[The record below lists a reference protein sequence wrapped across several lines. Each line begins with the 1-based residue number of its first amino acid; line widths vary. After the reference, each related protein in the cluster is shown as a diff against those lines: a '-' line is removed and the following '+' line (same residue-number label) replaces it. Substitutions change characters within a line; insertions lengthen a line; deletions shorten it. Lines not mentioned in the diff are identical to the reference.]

1 MLTTLPFSGFYCSKW
16 DGVLEDVENKFI
28 EREAEDDD
36 TLDESEVS
44 VLVDKCRQYETQI
57 EYVAEEYVGYFNEK
71 FKEEFGIDLKL
82 RFESLKSPREYN
94 FTSDVIYAY
103 IDEEVV
109 QELLAKLEDD
119 TFAAMIRQRFTSRS
133 GFISFYPN
141 RIDRWKAKP
150 LEEWDYNEVGTI
162 LEAYVAQVEDFELDV
177 YYEMRDRNVF
187 DTALDKGM
195 DWDKYRELCDDR
207 RKEIEEELA
216 EEEALAD
223 ADPDK
228 RLYPDKPLDLVQY
241 VTDFCRMNHLKE

>member
-1 MLTTLPFSGFYCSKW
+1 MLTTLPFSGFYNSKW
-16 DGVLEDVENKFI
+16 SDELNNVENNFI
-28 EREAEDDD
+28 ENEAENDDS
-36 TLDESEVS
+36 LDESEIS
-44 VLVDKCRQYETQI
+44 SIVDKCRQYGTQMQ
-57 EYVAEEYVGYFNEK
+57 YVAQEFVGYFNEK
-71 FKEEFGIDLKL
+71 FKEAFAIDLGL
-82 RFESLKSPREYN
+82 RFESMKSPREYN

-109 QELLAKLEDD
+109 RRLLDDLEESKLAD
-119 TFAAMIRQRFTSRS
+119 MIRERFTSCD

-141 RIDRWKAKP
+141 RIDRWKEKP

-162 LEAYVAQVEDFELDV
+162 LEAYVAQVEDFEWDV
-177 YYEMRDRNVF
+177 YSAMTDRNIF

-195 DWDKYRELCDDR
+195 DWGEYRGLCDDR

>member
-16 DGVLEDVENKFI
+16 DGELDNVENNFI
-28 EREAEDDD
+28 ENEAENDD

-57 EYVAEEYVGYFNEK
+57 EYVAREYVDYFNEK

-82 RFESLKSPREYN
+82 RFESLKSPAEYN
-94 FTSDVIYAY
+94 FSTDIIYAY

-109 QELLAKLEDD
+109 RRLLDDLEESKLAD
-119 TFAAMIRQRFTSRS
+119 MIRERFTSRE

-141 RIDRWKAKP
+141 RIDRWKTKP
-150 LEEWDYNEVGTI
+150 LEEWDFNEVGTI
-162 LEAYVAQVEDFELDV
+162 LAAYVDQVDDFEWDV
-177 YYEMRDRNVF
+177 YYTMCGRSVF
-187 DTALDKGM
+187 DMALDKGT
-195 DWDKYRELCDDR
+195 DWDKYRELCDER
-207 RKEIEEELA
+207 RKEIEEERA
-216 EEEALAD
+216 EEEARAD

>member
-16 DGVLEDVENKFI
+16 DGVLEDVENRFI

-57 EYVAEEYVGYFNEK
+57 EYVAQEYVGYFNEK
-71 FKEEFGIDLKL
+71 FKEEFGIDLGL

-94 FTSDVIYAY
+94 FSTDRIFAY
-103 IDEEVV
+103 IDEEVAE
-109 QELLAKLEDD
+109 ELLNRLGEPELDEA
-119 TFAAMIRQRFTSRS
+119 IRKRFTSRD
-133 GFISFYPN
+133 GFISFYSN
-141 RIDRWKAKP
+141 RIEKWKEKP
-150 LEEWDYNEVGTI
+150 VEEWDYNEVGTI
-162 LEAYVAQVEDFELDV
+162 LEAYVAQVEDFEWDV
-177 YYEMRDRNVF
+177 YSAMCERSVF

-195 DWDKYRELCDDR
+195 DWDKFREMCDER
-207 RKEIEEELA
+207 RQEIEEEQA

>member
-1 MLTTLPFSGFYCSKW
+1 MLTTLPFAGFYNSKW
-16 DGVLEDVENKFI
+16 DGELDNVENNFI
-28 EREAEDDD
+28 ENEVENDY

-44 VLVDKCRQYETQI
+44 VLVDKCRQYGTQI

-82 RFESLKSPREYN
+82 RFESLKSPREHN
-94 FTSDVIYAY
+94 FTTDVIYAY

-109 QELLAKLEDD
+109 RRLLDDLEDSKLAD
-119 TFAAMIRQRFTSRS
+119 MIRERFTSRS

-141 RIDRWKAKP
+141 RIERWKAKP
-150 LEEWDYNEVGTI
+150 IAEWDHNEVGTI
-162 LEAYVAQVEDFELDV
+162 LEAYVAQVEDFEWDV
-177 YYEMRDRNVF
+177 YYTMCERSVF
-187 DTALDKGM
+187 DMALDKGM
-195 DWDKYRELCDDR
+195 DWDKYRQLCDDR
-207 RKEIEEELA
+207 RKEIEEERA
-216 EEEALAD
+216 EEEARAD

>member
-1 MLTTLPFSGFYCSKW
+1 MLTTLPFAGFYCSKW
-16 DGVLEDVENKFI
+16 SNELDCVENQLI
-28 EREAEDDD
+28 ENEADD

-44 VLVDKCRQYETQI
+44 ALVDKCRQYETQI

-94 FTSDVIYAY
+94 FSTDIIYAY

-109 QELLAKLEDD
+109 RHLLDDLEESKLAD
-119 TFAAMIRQRFTSRS
+119 MIRERFTSCD

-141 RIDRWKAKP
+141 RVEDWP
-150 LEEWDYNEVGTI
+150 DLEEWDHNEVGTI
-162 LEAYVAQVEDFELDV
+162 LEAYVAQVEDFEWDV
-177 YYEMRDRNVF
+177 YYEMCGRNVF

-207 RKEIEEELA
+207 RKEIEEERA
-216 EEEALAD
+216 EEEASAD

>member
-1 MLTTLPFSGFYCSKW
+1 MLTTLPFSGFYNSKW
-16 DGVLEDVENKFI
+16 SNELDNVENNFI
-28 EREAEDDD
+28 ENEAENDDI
-36 TLDESEVS
+36 LDESEIS
-44 VLVDKCRQYETQI
+44 AIVDKCRQYGTQI
-57 EYVAEEYVGYFNEK
+57 QYVAQEYVDYFNET
-71 FKEEFGIDLKL
+71 FKEEFGIALGL
-82 RFESLKSPREYN
+82 RFESMKSPREYN

-103 IDEEVV
+103 IDEDVV
-109 QELLAKLEDD
+109 RRLLDDLEESKLAD
-119 TFAAMIRQRFTSRS
+119 MIRERFTSCD

-141 RIDRWKAKP
+141 RIERWKEKP
-150 LEEWDYNEVGTI
+150 LEEWDYNEVGTV
-162 LEAYVAQVEDFELDV
+162 LEAYVAQVEDFEWGV
-177 YYEMRDRNVF
+177 YYEMCERHVL

>member
-1 MLTTLPFSGFYCSKW
+1 MLTTLPFAGFYCSKW
-16 DGVLEDVENKFI
+16 DGELDCVENRFI

-57 EYVAEEYVGYFNEK
+57 KYVAQEYVDYFNEK
-71 FKEEFGIDLKL
+71 FKDEFGIDLKL

-94 FTSDVIYAY
+94 FSTDIIYAY

-109 QELLAKLEDD
+109 RRLLDDLEESKLSD
-119 TFAAMIRQRFTSRS
+119 MIRERFTSCD

-141 RIDRWKAKP
+141 RIDRWKTKP
-150 LEEWDYNEVGTI
+150 LEEWDHNEIGTI
-162 LEAYVAQVEDFELDV
+162 LEAYVAQVEDFEWDV
-177 YYEMRDRNVF
+177 YYEMCDRNVF
-187 DTALDKGM
+187 YTALDKGM

-207 RKEIEEELA
+207 RKEIEEERA
-216 EEEALAD
+216 EEEARAD

>member
-16 DGVLEDVENKFI
+16 SNELDDVENQFI
-28 EREAEDDD
+28 EKEADD
-36 TLDESEVS
+36 TLDEFEVS

-71 FKEEFGIDLKL
+71 FKEEFAIDLKL

-94 FTSDVIYAY
+94 FSTDIIYAY

-109 QELLAKLEDD
+109 RRLLDDLEESKLAD
-119 TFAAMIRQRFTSRS
+119 MIRERFTSCD

-141 RIDRWKAKP
+141 RIEEWKEKP
-150 LEEWDYNEVGTI
+150 LEEWDYNEVGTV
-162 LEAYVAQVEDFELDV
+162 LEAYVAQVEDFECDV
-177 YYEMRDRNVF
+177 YYEMCERSVF
-187 DTALDKGM
+187 DTALDKCM

-207 RKEIEEELA
+207 RKEIEEERA
-216 EEEALAD
+216 EEEARAD

-241 VTDFCRMNHLKE
+241 VTAFCGMNHLKE

>member
-1 MLTTLPFSGFYCSKW
+1 MLTTLPFAGFYCSKW
-16 DGVLEDVENKFI
+16 SNELDCVENQLI
-28 EREAEDDD
+28 ENDADD

-44 VLVDKCRQYETQI
+44 ALVDTCRQYGTQI

-94 FTSDVIYAY
+94 FSTDIIYAY

-109 QELLAKLEDD
+109 RRLLDDLEESKLAD
-119 TFAAMIRQRFTSRS
+119 MIRERFTSCD

-141 RIDRWKAKP
+141 RVEDWPDI
-150 LEEWDYNEVGTI
+150 EEWDHNEVGTV
-162 LEAYVAQVEDFELDV
+162 LEAYVAQVEDFEWDV
-177 YYEMRDRNVF
+177 YYEMCERSVF
-187 DTALDKGM
+187 DTAFDKGV

>member
-1 MLTTLPFSGFYCSKW
+1 MLTTVPFAGFYYSKW
-16 DGVLEDVENKFI
+16 SSELNDVENRFI

-44 VLVDKCRQYETQI
+44 VLVDKCRQNETQI

-82 RFESLKSPREYN
+82 RFESMKSPREYN

-103 IDEEVV
+103 IDEDVV
-109 QELLAKLEDD
+109 RRLLDDLEDSKLAD
-119 TFAAMIRQRFTSRS
+119 MIRERFTSCS

-141 RIDRWKAKP
+141 RIERWKAKP
-150 LEEWDYNEVGTI
+150 IEEWDHNEVGTV
-162 LEAYVAQVEDFELDV
+162 LEAYVAQVEDFEWDV
-177 YYEMRDRNVF
+177 YYTMCERNVF

-195 DWDKYRELCDDR
+195 DWGKYRGLCDDR
-207 RKEIEEELA
+207 RKEIKEEA
-216 EEEALAD
+216 ALAD
-223 ADPDK
+223 ADADK

>member
-1 MLTTLPFSGFYCSKW
+1 MLTTLHFSGFYNSKW
-16 DGVLEDVENKFI
+16 DGELDNVENQFI

-44 VLVDKCRQYETQI
+44 AIVDKCRQYETQMQ
-57 EYVAEEYVGYFNEK
+57 YVAQKYVDHFNEK
-71 FKEEFGIDLKL
+71 FKEEFGIALGL

-103 IDEEVV
+103 IDEGVV
-109 QELLAKLEDD
+109 RRLLDDLEESKLAD
-119 TFAAMIRQRFTSRS
+119 MIRERFTSRS

-141 RIDRWKAKP
+141 RIERWKEKP
-150 LEEWDYNEVGTI
+150 LEEWDYNEVGTV
-162 LEAYVAQVEDFELDV
+162 LEAYVAQVEDFECDV
-177 YYEMRDRNVF
+177 YYEMCERSVF

-216 EEEALAD
+216 EEEAAAD

-241 VTDFCRMNHLKE
+241 VTDFCRRNHLKE